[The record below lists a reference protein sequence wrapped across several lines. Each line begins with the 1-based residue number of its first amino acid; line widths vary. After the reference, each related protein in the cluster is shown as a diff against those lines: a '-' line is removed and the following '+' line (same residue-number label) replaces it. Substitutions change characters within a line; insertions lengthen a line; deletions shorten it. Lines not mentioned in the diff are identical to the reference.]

1 MYAFDM
7 SIPVGHYV
15 ETEQEA
21 EQWLKYF
28 LDAHDRN
35 NGLGIDSETT
45 GFTRHKDVVLYWSLS
60 DAQYRICLPAD
71 FIPLFKDRLLENP
84 KINFDFTNAPYDAH
98 MFANTGA
105 NLSKAGMW
113 RDTRV
118 QSWLKNEN
126 NLGRHGLKECTKDHF
141 QRETP
146 DFEDIFG
153 KVPPKKINKVTGQ
166 NMNKTVGDLIRMVM
180 TSPTERTKGADYAS
194 LDAYN
199 STCLRSYFDGVLKK
213 EQMYDGVTLFDFFY
227 SVAAPFTKVLW
238 KMERRGVT
246 LDKGY
251 LMEKQG
257 PMKAEMDR
265 IEKEFAKA
273 AGQLLNL
280 NSTNDVKWFF
290 FDLLKKEPIKWTK
303 GGASGNKQPSTDA
316 EVLEEW
322 AGQDDPWAK
331 LLIKHRGVSKIYGTY
346 VLSLQELIDG
356 NYRIHTSLNQ
366 IGTVTGRLSSSDP
379 NLQNIPRFNEDRF
392 GIRDAFIPGDRKV
405 LVVAD
410 YAQLEMRLMA
420 HFSGDEKMIK
430 AILDGIDLHCLTVSE
445 MNGIPYD
452 DVIAAVKA
460 EKAIKKGTRTE
471 PLTPRE
477 EELLF
482 MRQAAKA
489 TGFGIIYGIGGAR
502 LAANLT
508 REGTR
513 LVSEEEG
520 FRLIKKWFGVF
531 PGVEA
536 YIQATHAYLWQEGK
550 VQTIMGRWRR
560 FGDLR
565 GMSKR
570 DSAQCQRQAVNSVI
584 QGSAADIADMAMI
597 TAENDP
603 ELNELGAELLLQ
615 VHDELMWECPD
626 DPEVITNVKRRA
638 KEIMELPF
646 GRELKVPLP
655 VEVGHGYS
663 WASAK

>member
-1 MYAFDM
+1 
-7 SIPVGHYV
+7 
-15 ETEQEA
+15 
-21 EQWLKYF
+21 
-28 LDAHDRN
+28 
-35 NGLGIDSETT
+35 
-45 GFTRHKDVVLYWSLS
+45 
-60 DAQYRICLPAD
+60 
-71 FIPLFKDRLLENP
+71 
-84 KINFDFTNAPYDAH
+84 
-98 MFANTGA
+98 
-105 NLSKAGMW
+105 
-113 RDTRV
+113 
-118 QSWLKNEN
+118 
-126 NLGRHGLKECTKDHF
+126 
-141 QRETP
+141 
-146 DFEDIFG
+146 
-153 KVPPKKINKVTGQ
+153 
-166 NMNKTVGDLIRMVM
+166 
-180 TSPTERTKGADYAS
+180 
-194 LDAYN
+194 
-199 STCLRSYFDGVLKK
+199 
-213 EQMYDGVTLFDFFY
+213 
-227 SVAAPFTKVLW
+227 
-238 KMERRGVT
+238 
-246 LDKGY
+246 
-251 LMEKQG
+251 
-257 PMKAEMDR
+257 
-265 IEKEFAKA
+265 
-273 AGQLLNL
+273 
-280 NSTNDVKWFF
+280 
-290 FDLLKKEPIKWTK
+290 
-303 GGASGNKQPSTDA
+303 
-316 EVLEEW
+316 
-322 AGQDDPWAK
+322 
-331 LLIKHRGVSKIYGTY
+331 
-346 VLSLQELIDG
+346 
-356 NYRIHTSLNQ
+356 
-366 IGTVTGRLSSSDP
+366 
-379 NLQNIPRFNEDRF
+379 
-392 GIRDAFIPGDRKV
+392 
-405 LVVAD
+405 
-410 YAQLEMRLMA
+410 
-420 HFSGDEKMIK
+420 
-430 AILDGIDLHCLTVSE
+430 

-570 DSAQCQRQAVNSVI
+570 DAAQCQRQAVNSVI

-626 DPEVITNVKRRA
+626 DKEVITNVKRRA